1 MRVETLLRYLILQLV
16 ALSLLHWIGE
26 ILVIG
31 FGAPR
36 DGLIAKFYLDF
47 ERNIPTMVSS
57 GLLLGCAFCAYAI
70 GSPLRLKELKI
81 GYAWYAVCGGF
92 AFLAADEMLEIHE
105 ILIEPMRRLTGGQGV
120 LFQAWVP
127 VYLGLLGIALAIA
140 WPVIRQLPRVFLW
153 RCGIGAGVFVLGA
166 AGMEIIGGFWMQND
180 ERDTWGYAIVVY
192 LEEILELSGS
202 SLMLLALLRH
212 IATEQGG
219 INLYE
224 LGEDHTTAREFRRRI
239 TDVNS

>member
-1 MRVETLLRYLILQLV
+1 MNVTAIERALFLVLAALMVAHLCGEYLVLEHGQL
-16 ALSLLHWIGE
+16 
-26 ILVIG
+26 
-31 FGAPR
+31 R
-36 DGLIAKFYLDF
+36 DGLIAKFYLDY
-47 ERNIPTMVSS
+47 ENNIPTFYSS
-57 GLLLGCAFCAYAI
+57 CLWVLCAVAAWMI
-70 GSPLRLKELKI
+70 GSETRLRGLKLYLPWM
-81 GYAWYAVCGGF
+81 GLSLL
-92 AFLAADEMLEIHE
+92 FLFLGADEMLEIHE